1 MIVRLKSAVIAA
13 SSILGGMS
21 EHLSCIV
28 VFFFVSFIC
37 RLSLSE
43 SERISVYSYL
53 FTYCPVIRWKK
64 TSIVHFGSKA
74 TAISPICTFT
84 KERISLGTTKAVQ
97 ILSLRLFFI
106 FFLNEQSEARSVD
119 RFTMGLCYK
128 CSDGKDQWIDE
139 TNMLP
144 EIYLCSTVKN
154 FSRCCCEEDLITCST
169 MYIVYCLLSILT
181 HDTLLFIDT
190 IQHPVP
196 NPWKSANLYFKWFE

>member
-1 MIVRLKSAVIAA
+1 MIVRLKSAAIAA

-64 TSIVHFGSKA
+64 
-74 TAISPICTFT
+74 
-84 KERISLGTTKAVQ
+84 
-97 ILSLRLFFI
+97 LRLFILWAKRQQFLQFVHLPRREFRWEQQKLSKYCRFACFLF

-119 RFTMGLCYK
+119 RFTMRLCYK

-181 HDTLLFIDT
+181 HTTHCCL
-190 IQHPVP
+190 
-196 NPWKSANLYFKWFE
+196 